1 MITNHGWLLK
11 QWWLLRNW
19 FLWCSF
25 SVALNSWNIMNKLQS
40 KSLQNLNK
48 SLSPAVLDFLM
59 THTKFSNCSLGGKTL
74 ERCVKV
80 QIIFPH
86 PFALRIFYSSS
97 QLSWW
102 WHQSWY
108 VACLACWAPTPGTAV
123 QFKCQGSSYW
133 PLSQCCLHPRNIM
146 DNNFFCSCIFW
157 NSSFQAGLLVTRLK
171 PGSISR

>member
-1 MITNHGWLLK
+1 MLTSHGWLLK

-19 FLWCSF
+19 FFWCSF

-40 KSLQNLNK
+40 KSLQNLNN

-133 PLSQCCLHPRNIM
+133 PLSQCCSHPRNIM

-157 NSSFQAGLLVTRLK
+157 NSSFQAGLFVHEVETRLH
-171 PGSISR
+171 I